1 MDSSTCSSAPDPEMW
16 IIQGT
21 LAWRTSPVRTGVR
34 SNVDPTFYSLDFF
47 KNKKEESHD
56 LRAKGQSQASQKVTE
71 ACKGFLGPVGD
82 CPSSAKAEGSLTA
95 RPTRPAGTKVG
106 LSDPTVPS
114 GRAFSIVA
122 NILLRIIPTTSG
134 EKEAFAYYRDGAI

>member
-1 MDSSTCSSAPDPEMW
+1 MDSSTCSSTPDPEMW

-21 LAWRTSPVRTGVR
+21 LAWRTSPVRTG
-34 SNVDPTFYSLDFF
+34 
-47 KNKKEESHD
+47 
-56 LRAKGQSQASQKVTE
+56 ASQKVTE

-82 CPSSAKAEGSLTA
+82 WPSSAKAEGSLTA